1 MSAALILAE
10 ALKLPADERAALAEQ
25 LLDSVD
31 DEAGKSVDEMTDEE
45 LSAELERRHQ
55 EYLRDPSVAIPWE
68 KAHIQIFG
76 AKRP

>member
-10 ALKLPADERAALAEQ
+10 ALKLPAEERAALAEQ

-45 LSAELERRHQ
+45 LGAELERRHQ
-55 EYLRDPSVAIPWE
+55 EYLRDPSVGIPWE
-68 KAHIQIFG
+68 VVRKDLF
-76 AKRP
+76 RPLPT